1 MNTDDNEGDNLNS
14 SPKFANNF
22 QDIFLDIKNFTN
34 YPPNEQEMSNFQSPV
49 SKFM

>member
-1 MNTDDNEGDNLNS
+1 MNTEDIEAENMNS

-22 QDIFLDIKNFTN
+22 QDIFLDIKNFQN
-34 YPPNEQEMSNFQSPV
+34 YGNEQEISNFQSPV